1 MVDNLR
7 VTDAKQREPL
17 IVGSKMRCPR
27 CKELRQ
33 ILQYK
38 PMETI
43 VAFEEELNPI
53 YKCRPVNP
61 SEASWKGCGFIFS
74 PSDVAILTGMIS

>member
-1 MVDNLR
+1 MANNNNTLEA
-7 VTDAKQREPL
+7 TQREPL
-17 IVGSKMRCPR
+17 IVGSQMRCPR
-27 CKELRQ
+27 CKELHQ

-43 VAFEEELNPI
+43 KAFENELNPI

-61 SEASWKGCGFIFS
+61 SDATWRGCGFIFS
-74 PSDVAILTGMIS
+74 PSDWAILTSMVA